1 VKCPG
6 GSEPQQN
13 IAKVF
18 TKMYDYLNLLSDM
31 SKVDLSV
38 SLKSLKLENPT
49 ILASGIL
56 GLDTASLKKV
66 AQAGAGA
73 VTMKSLTKEE
83 RAGHNNPILVQV
95 SGGFLNAVGY
105 ANKGIEK
112 GVLEFKKWDNSVP
125 LIGSI
130 VAPTPEEFAM
140 LAEKIQE
147 ISISALEIVL
157 SCPHTPGYG
166 LMAGQGTPCA
176 TAGITKAVR
185 KKTNLPLIVKLSPS
199 VPGIGDIAKA
209 AESEGADCINMG
221 NTLGP
226 GMKIDLERHQPIL
239 HFKFGGMSGPAI
251 KPIMIRS
258 VYDIYESVKI
268 PIIATGG
275 ILSGEDA
282 IEAIMAGA
290 TAVEIGT
297 GIYYRGIK
305 IFKKVTDE
313 IESWLK
319 SHHYQNLKQIRGSA
333 HE

>member
-1 VKCPG
+1 MPK
-6 GSEPQQN
+6 
-13 IAKVF
+13 I
-18 TKMYDYLNLLSDM
+18 
-31 SKVDLSV
+31 DLSV
-38 SLKSLKLENPT
+38 KIKILKLENPT

-56 GLDTASLKKV
+56 GMDLASLKRV
-66 AQAGAGA
+66 AKNGAGA

-83 RAGHNNPILVQV
+83 RQGHNNPILVEV

-112 GVLEFKKWDNSVP
+112 GVLEFKKWDNLVP

-130 VAPTPEEFAM
+130 VAPTPEEFAY
-140 LAEKIQE
+140 LAEKIQA
-147 ISISALEIVL
+147 IPISALEIVL

-176 TAGITKAVR
+176 TVNITKAVR
-185 KKTNLPLIVKLSPS
+185 KVTKLPLLVKLSPS

-209 AESEGADCINMG
+209 AESEGADAINMG

-268 PIIATGG
+268 PVIATGG
-275 ILSGEDA
+275 ILTGEDA

-290 TAVEIGT
+290 VAVSIGT
-297 GIYYRGIK
+297 GIYYRGIN
-305 IFKKVTDE
+305 IFKKVCLE
-313 IESWLK
+313 MAAWMK
-319 SHHYQNLKQIRGSA
+319 AHYYKKLSDFCGVA
-333 HE
+333 HG